1 MQQIKEGHT
10 VQTESHTPASA
21 ADYSDWLVVSDID
34 GTLNNKFRKLPR
46 NNYNAIL
53 DFTQKGGHFTLAS
66 GRAVSSLERNYRR
79 VTPNCPAVVL
89 NGAGIYDY
97 DRHKMLWRSTIGPEG
112 RSFVQEVYEKYA
124 GPFHRVDI
132 GIFFDD
138 HVYIVRSGVLS
149 LGQMFFDKTSH
160 EVTTLDKVPEEGWM
174 KVIFWSNPLTILKLK
189 NYLKN
194 TDSHDLT
201 FMASSPWSLEMLQ
214 KGTNK
219 GTAVLRLGEMLG
231 VPKEHIGAIGDY
243 YNDEEML
250 KTVAIPA
257 CAGQAPKDLKAICK
271 YVACHCN
278 RGCVADFIGYI
289 RRLADSEK
297 KQGKAE

>member
-1 MQQIKEGHT
+1 ML
-10 VQTESHTPASA
+10 QTDNQKTNVP

-53 DFTQKGGHFTLAS
+53 DFTQRGGHFTLAS

-97 DRHKMLWRSTIGPEG
+97 DRKKMLWRSTIGAQG
-112 RSFVQEVYEKYA
+112 RRFVRDVYEQYS
-124 GPFHRVDI
+124 GPFHRLDI

-138 HVYIVRSGVLS
+138 HVYIVRSGLLS

-160 EVTTLDKVPEEGWM
+160 EVTTLDQVPEEGWM
-174 KVIFWSNPLTILKLK
+174 KVIFWSNPVTISAFKKHLQK
-189 NYLKN
+189 
-194 TDSHDLT
+194 TGSHGMT
-201 FMASSPWSLEMLQ
+201 FMSSSPWSLEMLQ
-214 KGTNK
+214 EGTNK
-219 GTAVLRLGEMLG
+219 GAAVLKLGEMLG
-231 VPKEHIGAIGDY
+231 VPREHIGAIGDY

-250 KTVAIPA
+250 KKVAIPA

-278 RGCVADFIGYI
+278 YGCVADFLGYI
-289 RRLADSEK
+289 RHLADGEK
-297 KQGKAE
+297 KRG